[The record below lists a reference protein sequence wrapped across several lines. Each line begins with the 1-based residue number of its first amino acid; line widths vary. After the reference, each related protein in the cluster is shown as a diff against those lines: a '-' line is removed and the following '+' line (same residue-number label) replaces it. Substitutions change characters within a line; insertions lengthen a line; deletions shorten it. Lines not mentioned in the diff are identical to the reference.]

1 MYKAGQNG
9 QLHAEGSF
17 LAPHNM
23 EDVMATQK
31 VDVLII
37 GAGAAGMM
45 CAIEAGK
52 RGRKTWVIDHAKK
65 LAEKIRISGGGRCN
79 FTNMDITAKN
89 YLSENPHF
97 CKSALKRYTNW
108 DFISLI
114 SEYGIT
120 YHERDHGQL
129 FCDDSAQQIIDMLEK
144 ECKKAN
150 VDIRLNTKVEGVST
164 RDGGFLVMSNEHEIE
179 CEHLVIATGGLSIP
193 KIGASNF
200 GLKQA
205 EVMGLNVIHPR
216 PALVPFTFD
225 QDTRDKLAGFQGI
238 ALEAVIKLG
247 KTEFR
252 EALLFTHK
260 GISGPAVLQISSF
273 WTPGQEV
280 QINLAP
286 DTDVFELLK
295 KAKQDQPKQEAQTV
309 IATILPKR
317 LAQRLSEQ
325 ADCKGKLAD
334 QPDKKLH
341 ALAASINDWHLLP
354 SGTEGY
360 RTAEVMRG
368 GVDTNELSSK
378 TFEAKKVPGLYFVG
392 EVIDVTG
399 HLGGFNFQWAWA
411 SGYCAGQYV

>member
-1 MYKAGQNG
+1 M
-9 QLHAEGSF
+9 
-17 LAPHNM
+17 
-23 EDVMATQK
+23 
-31 VDVLII
+31 
-37 GAGAAGMM
+37 
-45 CAIEAGK
+45 
-52 RGRKTWVIDHAKK
+52 
-65 LAEKIRISGGGRCN
+65 
-79 FTNMDITAKN
+79 
-89 YLSENPHF
+89 
-97 CKSALKRYTNW
+97 
-108 DFISLI
+108 
-114 SEYGIT
+114 
-120 YHERDHGQL
+120 
-129 FCDDSAQQIIDMLEK
+129 
-144 ECKKAN
+144 
-150 VDIRLNTKVEGVST
+150 
-164 RDGGFLVMSNEHEIE
+164 
-179 CEHLVIATGGLSIP
+179 
-193 KIGASNF
+193 
-200 GLKQA
+200 
-205 EVMGLNVIHPR
+205 
-216 PALVPFTFD
+216 PFTFD

-325 ADCKGKLAD
+325 ADSKGKLAD

-341 ALAASINDWHLLP
+341 TLAASINDWHLLP

>member
-1 MYKAGQNG
+1 MMK
-9 QLHAEGSF
+9 
-17 LAPHNM
+17 
-23 EDVMATQK
+23 T
-31 VDVLII
+31 DVLII

-52 RGRKTWVIDHAKK
+52 RGRKVLVIDHAKK

-79 FTNMDITAKN
+79 FTNMDVQPKN
-89 YLSENPHF
+89 FISQNPHF

-114 SEYGIT
+114 SEYNIT

-129 FCDDSAQQIIDMLEK
+129 FCDDSAQLIIDMLSGQ
-144 ECKKAN
+144 CRKAGAE
-150 VDIRLNTKVEGVST
+150 IRLNTKVEGVT
-164 RDGGFLVMSNEHEIE
+164 KNDTGFLIMTDETEIE

-225 QDTRDKLAGFQGI
+225 HDTTQKLNGFAGI
-238 ALEAVIKLG
+238 SLDAEITCNKMS
-247 KTEFR
+247 FR

-260 GISGPAVLQISSF
+260 GISGPSVLQISSY
-273 WTPGQEV
+273 WSPGDEV
-280 QINLAP
+280 HINLLP
-286 DTDVFELLK
+286 GTDLFEKLK
-295 KAKQDQPKQEAQTV
+295 EAKQNNPKQEAKTML
-309 IATILPKR
+309 ATLLPKR
-317 LAQRLSEQ
+317 LAHRLVEIS
-325 ADCKGKLAD
+325 DCTGRLAEL
-334 QPDKKLH
+334 PDKKFR
-341 ALAASINDWHLLP
+341 ALATSVNDWTLLP

-360 RTAEVMRG
+360 RTAEVMSG

-378 TFEAKKVPGLYFVG
+378 TFETKKIPGLFFIG
-392 EVIDVTG
+392 EVLDVTG
-399 HLGGFNFQWAWA
+399 HLGGYNFQWAWS